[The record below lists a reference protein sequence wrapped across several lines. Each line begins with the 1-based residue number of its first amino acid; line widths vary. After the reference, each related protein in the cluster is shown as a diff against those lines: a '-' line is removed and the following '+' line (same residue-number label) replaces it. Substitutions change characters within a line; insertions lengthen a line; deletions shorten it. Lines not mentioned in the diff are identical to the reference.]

1 MPWIFC
7 NPNPMYNLV
16 EDCTVRAISIA
27 TNQDWHTTYLGIAMK
42 GNDMCNMPSANSVW
56 GAYLL
61 SNGFKR
67 HVIPNTCP
75 SCYTVRNFCKDY
87 PYGIYILATGTHV
100 VACKDGDYFDTWDSG
115 QEVPIY
121 YWKKEE

>member
-1 MPWIFC
+1 MSWIFC

-67 HVIPNTCP
+67 HIEIFVTITRMAFIFWPL
-75 SCYTVRNFCKDY
+75 VRM
-87 PYGIYILATGTHV
+87 
-100 VACKDGDYFDTWDSG
+100 S
-115 QEVPIY
+115 
-121 YWKKEE
+121 